1 MTALA
6 GAVAD
11 PERLAPLRHNR
22 EFVMLWSGA
31 GFASLGARIGLIA
44 YPLLV
49 LWHTGSATV
58 AGLVLFAALLPNL
71 LVQLPAGVLVDR
83 WDRRRL
89 MIYSDIGC
97 CLAAG
102 SVALTVLMDRIWLPQ
117 LIAVAFVVSS
127 LGIVHGLA
135 ERGGVRNLVDARQLS
150 MAISQY
156 EIRSRTVGLLGQ
168 PIGTVLFTLVRWLPF
183 FVTALAHLASLAM
196 VLMIKKSFQA
206 ERTGPPR
213 RLRTEMAEGLA
224 WTWRQRMLRTVLG
237 FLAATNVLF
246 QCLALALM
254 VVVLQGGHSPAAF
267 GLIVTVGGV
276 GGALGALTGM
286 WWRRRLDLRAIVV
299 GTMVVWAVLM
309 PCAALSRDPII
320 LGVIF
325 SGMTYA
331 GGVINVAGAVYQVQ
345 TTPDALQ
352 GRVGSVMMLIG
363 SGATS
368 LGALGGGVVVDTF
381 GVTRTVL
388 GLGAIMAALVV
399 LALLSPVVRAPVDRS
414 LVAPLG
420 LSKAS
425 PPRHDGARS

>member
-1 MTALA
+1 MSAVDE
-6 GAVAD
+6 AVAG
-11 PERLAPLRHNR
+11 PEQLAPLRRNR
-22 EFVMLWSGA
+22 EFMMLWSGA
-31 GFASLGARIGLIA
+31 GFANLGARIGMIA

-58 AGLVLFAALLPNL
+58 AGMVMFAALLPNL
-71 LVQLPAGVLVDR
+71 LVQLPAGALVDR

-89 MIYSDIGC
+89 MIFSDIGC

-102 SVALTVLMDRIWLPQ
+102 SVAVTVLVDRIWLPQ

-127 LGIVHGLA
+127 LAIVHGLA
-135 ERGGVRNLVDARQLS
+135 ERGGVRNLVDDRQLPT
-150 MAISQY
+150 AISQY
-156 EIRSRTVGLLGQ
+156 EIRSRSVGLLGQ
-168 PIGTVLFTLVRWLPF
+168 PIGTVLFALARWLPF
-183 FVTALAHLASLAM
+183 FLTALAHLASLAM

-213 RLRTEMAEGLA
+213 RLRTEIAEGLA

-237 FLAATNVLF
+237 FIAATNILF

-254 VVVLQGGHSPAAF
+254 VIVLQGGHSPAVF
-267 GLIVTVGGV
+267 GLILAVGGV
-276 GGALGALTGM
+276 GGALGAVTGM
-286 WWRRRLDLRAIVV
+286 WWRRRVDLRAIVV
-299 GTMVVWAVLM
+299 ATMVVWAVLM
-309 PCAALSRDPII
+309 PCAALSRDPIT

-325 SGMTYA
+325 AGMTYA

-352 GRVGSVMMLIG
+352 GRVGSVMLLIG

-368 LGALGGGVVVDTF
+368 VGALAGGVVVDTF
-381 GVTRTVL
+381 GVTHTVL
-388 GLGAIMAALVV
+388 GLGAAMAALVV
-399 LALLSPVVRAPVDRS
+399 LALLSPVVRAPADRS

-420 LSKAS
+420 LSS
-425 PPRHDGARS
+425 TPPARPGGSRP